1 MRRRKVPALISDRD
15 KITTLVLLAVL
26 ACGSMS
32 LALDS
37 DSTLKF
43 EENLVLKLKLTQFI
57 PDENALKTVTAI
69 DQLGPRRHQDLLGK
83 RYKLR

>member
-1 MRRRKVPALISDRD
+1 MRGRKVPALISDRD

-57 PDENALKTVTAI
+57 PDERVE
-69 DQLGPRRHQDLLGK
+69 DRH
-83 RYKLR
+83 YY

>member
-1 MRRRKVPALISDRD
+1 MRGRKVPALISEGD

-57 PDENALKTVTAI
+57 PDERVG
-69 DQLGPRRHQDLLGK
+69 DRHC
-83 RYKLR
+83 Y

>member
-1 MRRRKVPALISDRD
+1 MRGRKVPALISDRD

-26 ACGSMS
+26 ACGSLS

-57 PDENALKTVTAI
+57 PDERVG
-69 DQLGPRRHQDLLGK
+69 DRHC
-83 RYKLR
+83 Y

>member
-1 MRRRKVPALISDRD
+1 MRGRKVPALISDRD

-57 PDENALKTVTAI
+57 PDERVG
-69 DQLGPRRHQDLLGK
+69 DRHC
-83 RYKLR
+83 Y

>member
-1 MRRRKVPALISDRD
+1 MRGRKVPALISDRD

-43 EENLVLKLKLTQFI
+43 EFEENLVLKLKLTQFI
-57 PDENALKTVTAI
+57 PDERVG
-69 DQLGPRRHQDLLGK
+69 DRHC
-83 RYKLR
+83 Y

>member
-1 MRRRKVPALISDRD
+1 MRGRKVPALVSDRD

-57 PDENALKTVTAI
+57 PDERVE
-69 DQLGPRRHQDLLGK
+69 DRH
-83 RYKLR
+83 YY